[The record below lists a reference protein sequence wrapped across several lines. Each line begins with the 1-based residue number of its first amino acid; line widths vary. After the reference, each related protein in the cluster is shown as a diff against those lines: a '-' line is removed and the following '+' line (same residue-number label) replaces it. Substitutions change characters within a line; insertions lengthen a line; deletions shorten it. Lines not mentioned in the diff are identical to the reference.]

1 MTTEQSYYLALVV
14 LSFGV
19 FVVAIAASYIRYR
32 RWLASQPVRPM
43 AAE

>member
-19 FVVAIAASYIRYR
+19 FIVALAANYIRYR
-32 RWLASQPVRPM
+32 RWLVTQSVRP
-43 AAE
+43 AAGE